1 MTAPY
6 IVIIVLELALV
17 VKVSNLI
24 RAQYK
29 ENRRLKED
37 SRLELLIEIERLNET
52 IWDLTEGRGY

>member
-24 RAQYK
+24 HAQYK
-29 ENRRLKED
+29 ENRRLKEN
-37 SRLELLIEIERLNET
+37 SRLKLLIEIERLNET

>member
-6 IVIIVLELALV
+6 VVIIVLEVALV

-29 ENRRLKED
+29 ENRRLKEN
-37 SRLELLIEIERLNET
+37 SRLKLLIEIERLNET